1 MTSGSTLTLRDRVTA
16 HPWRAAAAAVVAAAV
31 VLVGAPTA
39 WVQLSPGSRVHT
51 VEDVPDAPVALVLG
65 AGLRPDGT
73 PSPFLSRRLDLA
85 RELYDQGRVRAILV
99 SGDNSRAGHGEPTAM
114 QAWLVE
120 HGIPA
125 DAVVLDYAGFDT
137 HDTCVRAH
145 EVFGVDR
152 AVVITQDYHLR
163 RALFSC
169 GHAGIDATGVAASS
183 TTQDPRSLA
192 MYRLREVPASVRAA
206 LDAVP
211 GRQPVHLGPHEPG
224 VEDALARSAG

>member
-1 MTSGSTLTLRDRVTA
+1 MTSGTGLTLRDRVAA
-16 HPWRAAAAAVVAAAV
+16 HPWRAAAAAVVAVAV

-51 VEDVPDAPVALVLG
+51 LEDVPDAPVALVLG

-85 RELYDQGRVRAILV
+85 RQLYDQGRVRAILV
-99 SGDNSRAGHGEPTAM
+99 SGDNSRVGYDEPTAM
-114 QAWLVE
+114 LSWLVE
-120 HGIPA
+120 HGVPT

-145 EVFGVDR
+145 EVFGVDS
-152 AVVITQDYHLR
+152 AVVVTQDYHLR

-169 GHAGIDATGVAASS
+169 RQAGIDATGVAASS
-183 TTQDPRSLA
+183 TTKDPRDRA
-192 MYRLREVPASVRAA
+192 IYRLREVPASVRAA
-206 LDAVP
+206 LDAIT
-211 GRQPVHLGPHEPG
+211 GRQPVHLGPPEPG
-224 VEDALARSAG
+224 VGDALARSAG